1 MHMTVFASIFLVYF
15 IVCPA
20 TTQNLFKCI
29 TIPDATKM
37 KFYSLLKILY
47 LILSSISISL
57 EIQKTTTSFA
67 HILSTSTLNFL
78 DNNQISCLFSVE
90 FERRNFPEFFVEEGF
105 YTGCLIV
112 QSKSALR
119 GRKINNFV
127 ELWCLVASGG
137 YQF

>member
-1 MHMTVFASIFLVYF
+1 MLGGHSHLCTKKIFTIMHMTVFASIFLVYF

-67 HILSTSTLNFL
+67 HILSTCTPNFL

-112 QSKSALR
+112 QLRFVNLAL
-119 GRKINNFV
+119 F
-127 ELWCLVASGG
+127 
-137 YQF
+137 